1 MDLALSPPPRAALET
16 QHQQKAEGEDYI
28 PLPGSAF
35 LGRTKVCGG
44 VMGSRMGLYWVLL
57 GLLGRGLLE
66 QC

>member
-1 MDLALSPPPRAALET
+1 MET